1 MMLGER
7 LDRSHEVP
15 AHRRHQGRRG
25 HHRTAVPLEEANHP
39 TAGLQSGL
47 VGIEVQPVDP
57 LDVEL
62 HLVFQQF
69 PQRLFYHCHWPRLTL
84 GLNVLPPPVRLPTEA
99 YYFRDQPGPPQGSSV

>member
-1 MMLGER
+1 LSFGETHHLDAMTLGER

-25 HHRTAVPLEEANHP
+25 HHRPPPPVPLEETDYS
-39 TAGLQSGL
+39 TASLQPGL

-57 LDVEL
+57 LDVDF

-69 PQRLFYHCHWPRLTL
+69 PQRLFYH
-84 GLNVLPPPVRLPTEA
+84 
-99 YYFRDQPGPPQGSSV
+99 